1 MEYKYLNHIESPK
14 DIKNLSMDELTEL
27 AYEIREEMI
36 EVVSKTGG
44 HIGPSLGVVELTLA
58 LHRVFDTPKDK
69 IIWDVGH
76 QSYAHKLITG
86 RRKEFHTLRQHKGI
100 AGFPRREESEYDTF
114 GTGHAG
120 TAISAGLGMAAA
132 RDLNKEDFKVIAVV
146 GDGALTAGESY
157 EGLNQAGFM
166 QENMI
171 VVINDNQRS
180 ISENVGGLAH
190 YLNRIVTIPVY
201 TSLKS
206 DVWDLLGKL
215 PSNISKKARDVA
227 RRLKEGLK
235 NFVVP
240 TIFFEELGFRY
251 IGPLDGHDI
260 KILIENLK
268 YVKELKEPVLVHI
281 ITEKGKGYKPA
292 LQEPARFHGLPAFDK
307 LTGKSLKESK
317 VPTYS
322 DVFGKVVVELANKD
336 SRVVVITAAMPDGT
350 GLNEFRNR
358 FPDRFFDVGIAE
370 QHAVT
375 FATGLALEGLRPVC
389 AIYSTF
395 LQRGFDQVLHDVCIQ
410 KIPVVFAIDRAG
422 IVGADGPT
430 HQGAF
435 DLSYLRCIPNLVI
448 AAPMDAQEFKS
459 MLYTAINYTKGPI
472 AIRYPRTN
480 IPDIGAIYVE
490 PAKSRL
496 GGKLPLQLK
505 IGEAEVLKEGKKGM
519 ILAVGSMVHP
529 ALEVAKELD
538 LGVVN
543 ARFVKPLDEKL
554 LKKIV
559 RMSHPLP
566 KIITIEEN
574 TINGGFGSA
583 VLEFFNSVGTTYE
596 LPLLQIG
603 LPDQFIEH
611 GSRELLLEKYGLTP
625 SKIKQKIKKFLN

>member
-1 MEYKYLNHIESPK
+1 MEYKLILNHIDSPK
-14 DIKNLSMDELTEL
+14 DIKELSIKELMGL
-27 AYEIREEMI
+27 ANEIREEI
-36 EVVSKTGG
+36 IDVVSKTGG
-44 HIGPSLGVVELTLA
+44 HIGPSLGAVELTLA
-58 LHRVFDTPKDK
+58 LHRVFDTPRDK

-86 RRKEFHTLRQHKGI
+86 RRKEMHTLRQHKGI
-100 AGFPRREESEYDTF
+100 AGFPRREESEYDAF

-120 TAISAGLGMAAA
+120 TAISAGLGMAVA
-132 RDLNKEDFKVIAVV
+132 RDLNNENFKVIAVI
-146 GDGALTAGESY
+146 GDGALTSGESY
-157 EGLNQAGFM
+157 EGLNQMGFVR
-166 QENMI
+166 EDMI
-171 VVINDNQRS
+171 VVLNDNQMS

-190 YLNRIVTIPVY
+190 YLNRIVMTPVY
-201 TSLKS
+201 TYLKA
-206 DVWDLLGKL
+206 DVWDLMDKL
-215 PSNISKKARDVA
+215 PGNISKKAKDVT

-240 TIFFEELGFRY
+240 TIFFEELGVRY

-260 KILIENLK
+260 RTLIENLK
-268 YVKELKEPVLVHI
+268 YVKNLKEPVLVHI
-281 ITEKGKGYKPA
+281 ITEKGRGYKPA
-292 LQEPARFHGLPAFDK
+292 LQEPARFHGLSAFDK
-307 LTGKSLKESK
+307 LTGKSLKESR

-322 DVFGKVVVELANKD
+322 DVFGETMVELAHKD
-336 SRVVVITAAMPDGT
+336 KRVVAITAAMPDGT
-350 GLNEFRNR
+350 GLSKFRDT

-375 FATGLALEGLRPVC
+375 FAAGLALEDLKPVC

-395 LQRGFDQVLHDVCIQ
+395 LQRGFDQVLHDVCLQ
-410 KIPVVFAIDRAG
+410 RIPVVFAIDRAG

-435 DLSYLRCIPNLVI
+435 DLSYLRCMPNLVI
-448 AAPMDAQEFKS
+448 AAPKDAEEFRN

-480 IPDIGAIYVE
+480 IPDDLSIGR
-490 PAKSRL
+490 S
-496 GGKLPLQLK
+496 KLKCLP

-519 ILAVGSMVHP
+519 ILAIGSMVYP

-559 RMSHPLP
+559 GAYHDTP

-583 VLEFFNSVGTTYE
+583 GLEFFSKQGIQVD
-596 LPLLQIG
+596 LLMIG
-603 LPDQFIEH
+603 LPDKFIEH
-611 GSRELLLEKYGLTP
+611 GSRKILLEKYGLTP
-625 SKIKQKIKKFLN
+625 LKIKQRIKKFLG

>member
-1 MEYKYLNHIESPK
+1 MEYKLILNHIDSPK
-14 DIKNLSMDELTEL
+14 DIKELSIKELMGL
-27 AYEIREEMI
+27 ANEIREEI
-36 EVVSKTGG
+36 IDVVSKTGG
-44 HIGPSLGVVELTLA
+44 HIGPSLGAVELTLA
-58 LHRVFDTPKDK
+58 LHRVFDTPRDK

-86 RRKEFHTLRQHKGI
+86 RRKEMHTLRQHKGI
-100 AGFPRREESEYDTF
+100 AGFPRREESEYDAF

-120 TAISAGLGMAAA
+120 TAISAGLGMAVA
-132 RDLNKEDFKVIAVV
+132 RDLNNENFKVIAVI
-146 GDGALTAGESY
+146 GDGALTSGESY
-157 EGLNQAGFM
+157 EGLNQMGFVR
-166 QENMI
+166 EDMI
-171 VVINDNQRS
+171 VVLNDNQMS

-190 YLNRIVTIPVY
+190 YLNRIVMTPVY
-201 TSLKS
+201 TYLKA
-206 DVWDLLGKL
+206 DVWDLMDKL
-215 PSNISKKARDVA
+215 PGNISKKAKDVT

-240 TIFFEELGFRY
+240 TIFFEELGVRY

-260 KILIENLK
+260 RTLIENLK
-268 YVKELKEPVLVHI
+268 YVKNLKEPVLVHI
-281 ITEKGKGYKPA
+281 ITEKGRGYKPA
-292 LQEPARFHGLPAFDK
+292 LQEPARFHGLSAFDK
-307 LTGKSLKESK
+307 LTGKSLKESR

-322 DVFGKVVVELANKD
+322 DVFGETMVELAHKD
-336 SRVVVITAAMPDGT
+336 KRVVAITAAMPDGT
-350 GLNEFRNR
+350 GLSKFRDT

-375 FATGLALEGLRPVC
+375 FAAGLALEDLKPVC

-395 LQRGFDQVLHDVCIQ
+395 LQRGFDQVLHDVCLQ
-410 KIPVVFAIDRAG
+410 RIPVVFAIDRAG

-435 DLSYLRCIPNLVI
+435 DLSYLRCMPNLVI
-448 AAPMDAQEFKS
+448 AAPKDAEEFRN

-480 IPDIGAIYVE
+480 IPDDLSIGR
-490 PAKSRL
+490 S
-496 GGKLPLQLK
+496 KLKCLP

-519 ILAVGSMVHP
+519 ILAIGSMVYP

-559 RMSHPLP
+559 GAYHDTP

-583 VLEFFNSVGTTYE
+583 GLEFFSKQGIQVD
-596 LPLLQIG
+596 LLMIG
-603 LPDQFIEH
+603 LPDKFIEH
-611 GSRELLLEKYGLTP
+611 GSRKILLEKYGNLTQG
-625 SKIKQKIKKFLN
+625 I